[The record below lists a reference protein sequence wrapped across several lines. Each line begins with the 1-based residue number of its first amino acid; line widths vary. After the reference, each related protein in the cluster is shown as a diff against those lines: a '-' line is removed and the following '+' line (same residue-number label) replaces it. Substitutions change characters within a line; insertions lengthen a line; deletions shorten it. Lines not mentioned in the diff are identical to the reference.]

1 MLRQRLLFV
10 GLVLGAFGV
19 VAASQEVDAG
29 DYIWARS
36 GWGNGNWGR
45 NYGGMTNGYGGYYVP
60 RNAYGNNYEG
70 RPITNPN
77 GYIVPA
83 TTSTPSPSY
92 HMTRHWFH

>member
-1 MLRQRLLFV
+1 MIRKRMLILGLFI
-10 GLVLGAFGV
+10 AAMCV
-19 VAASQEVDAG
+19 VFANREASAD
-29 DYIWARS
+29 DYVWARS
-36 GWGNGNWGR
+36 AWGNGNWGR

-83 TTSTPSPSY
+83 GTPSYSAQ
-92 HMTRHWFH
+92 TKRRWFHW